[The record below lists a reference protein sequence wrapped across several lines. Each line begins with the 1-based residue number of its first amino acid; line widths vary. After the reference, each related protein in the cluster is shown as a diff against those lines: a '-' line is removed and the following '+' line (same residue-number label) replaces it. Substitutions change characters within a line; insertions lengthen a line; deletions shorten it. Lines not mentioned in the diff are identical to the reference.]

1 MIPTYKFSKSELEE
15 FEKYLSKQVIA
26 KNPTNNL
33 RSIYERRILYEIS
46 FLRAEKYDSPE
57 HVEELKELQKNNGS
71 KQIPRGIQN
80 KNFDT
85 LLDYHS
91 KLLDSP
97 SEKPPYPA
105 LNIQDAVKLLYN
117 LNIFIC
123 GFYHYVK
130 SGPVIPV
137 KWKFEPMFLDP
148 IPDPRCVQSNP
159 NMYFCYLLSRFRLN
173 LYQREI
179 DKFHK
184 LTNNSF
190 DKESVEASL
199 DQLRNTLSDNDLPT
213 YMEFTKEIDLE
224 SKWKIPTDEKG
235 SVVIIEKCETLD
247 DLFDYLYNTYYS
259 K

>member
-33 RSIYERRILYEIS
+33 RNIYERRILYEIS

-57 HVEELKELQKNNGS
+57 HLEELKEIQKNNES
-71 KQIPRGIQN
+71 KQVPRGIQN

-85 LLDYHS
+85 LLEYHS

-105 LNIQDAVKLLYN
+105 LNIQGAVKLLHD

-123 GFYHYVK
+123 GFYDYVK
-130 SGPVIPV
+130 SGPVMPV
-137 KWKFEPMFLDP
+137 KWKFEPRFLDP
-148 IPDPRCVQSNP
+148 IPDPRCVQHDP
-159 NMYFCYLLSRFRLN
+159 NLFFCYLLSKFRLN
-173 LYQREI
+173 LFQREI
-179 DKFHK
+179 DKFNK

-190 DKESVEASL
+190 DKESVETSL
-199 DQLRNTLSDNDLPT
+199 EQLRSTLSDGDLPT
-213 YMEFTKEIDLE
+213 YQEFAKEILDGSEWQE
-224 SKWKIPTDEKG
+224 SVNSSDI
-235 SVVIIEKCETLD
+235 VLVEKCEKLTEI
-247 DLFDYLYNTYYS
+247 FDYLYNTYYS